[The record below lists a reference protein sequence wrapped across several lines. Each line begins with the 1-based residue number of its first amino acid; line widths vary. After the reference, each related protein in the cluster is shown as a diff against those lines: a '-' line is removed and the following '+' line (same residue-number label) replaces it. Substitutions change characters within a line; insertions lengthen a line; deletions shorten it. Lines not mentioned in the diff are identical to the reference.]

1 LFKVGALVAY
11 KGKPAK
17 ISAVTTHKYDLSF
30 SDGSSRKVR
39 EKDFRYIHPN
49 FASVSD
55 DCPSSDIRVLEDLEI
70 ESLSLKELTEW
81 LFDDYSSQNAW
92 CVNLLAEDG
101 LYFFWNKDK
110 LILRPTEQI
119 KIIEKQR
126 QEKNL
131 ENESLKK
138 CVNNLQNNIVDERDY
153 LWLREIERV
162 ALNQSK
168 HTKVLNALSI
178 DNTPESAHRLLL
190 KINYWSELINP
201 YPERHKIYPNK
212 ELTLDFNE
220 VDRKDLTHL
229 KSFAIDNS
237 DSTEVDDAIS
247 LDGETIWI
255 HIADVASKVD
265 SDSELD
271 KYAQKRASNLYLPDQ
286 TIHMLP
292 PNLSSLCSLGESE
305 KSSALSIGFRMID
318 CEISDIKILQSEIK
332 VVKMS
337 YEEADK
343 ALRENPVLSKLN
355 ALAKSHKAFRNNN
368 GAIKLDLPNVDV
380 KVNNNNVYIEIQTES
395 ESRQLVAEMMVIAG
409 RVIAQYANEHEISM
423 PFLTQ
428 ELGSFSEEI
437 MQNKEN
443 LTTTQAFQ
451 ATRCFKQSKI
461 TTKASL
467 HAGLGL
473 SCYVRVTSPI
483 RRYLDLLVQQQLV
496 SFLNNQT
503 TLDDV
508 QIKQRIT
515 QVNAVISRVNKA
527 TRQSI
532 EHFKCLFLKQNNK
545 WRGKGIIV
553 DLNGNKATVLIPE
566 IAMVAQ
572 IKLKSKAQLEDEIE
586 LRAVSINLENR
597 LIDFKPL

>member
-1 LFKVGALVAY
+1 MSWKIFKL
-11 KGKPAK
+11 
-17 ISAVTTHKYDLSF
+17 
-30 SDGSSRKVR
+30 
-39 EKDFRYIHPN
+39 
-49 FASVSD
+49 
-55 DCPSSDIRVLEDLEI
+55 

-92 CVNLLAEDG
+92 CTNLLAEDG
-101 LYFFWNKDK
+101 LYFFWNKDI
-110 LILRPTEQI
+110 LILRSTEQI
-119 KIIEKQR
+119 KVIEKQR
-126 QEKNL
+126 QEKSL
-131 ENESLKK
+131 EIESLQR
-138 CVNNLQNNIVDERDY
+138 CVDNLQNNKVDERDSF
-153 LWLREIERV
+153 WLREIEKV

-168 HTKVLNALSI
+168 HTKVLSALSI
-178 DNTPESAHRLLL
+178 DNTPERAHELLL
-190 KINYWSELINP
+190 KIKHWSELINP
-201 YPERHKIYPNK
+201 YPERHKIYPNE
-212 ELTLDFNE
+212 ELTSGFKE
-220 VDRKDLTHL
+220 VTREDLTHL

-237 DSTEVDDAIS
+237 DSSEADDAIS
-247 LDGETIWI
+247 LDGERVWI
-255 HIADVASKVD
+255 HIADVASQVD
-265 SDSELD
+265 IDSELD
-271 KYAQKRASNLYLPDQ
+271 GYAQKRASNLYLPDQ

-305 KSSALSIGFRMID
+305 KSSALSVGFKMID
-318 CEISDIKILQSEIK
+318 CQISDIKILQSEIK

-337 YEEADK
+337 YEDADK
-343 ALRENPVLSKLN
+343 ALKEDQVLSKLN
-355 ALAKSHKAFRNNN
+355 NLAKSHKAFRNNN

-380 KVNNNNVYIEIQTES
+380 KLKNKKVDIQIQAES
-395 ESRQLVAEMMVIAG
+395 ESRELVAEMMVIAG
-409 RVIAQYANEHEISM
+409 RVIAQYATENKISM

-428 ELGSFSEEI
+428 EVGSFSEDI

-443 LTTTQAFQ
+443 LTATQAFQ

-461 TTKASL
+461 TPKASL

-496 SFLNNQT
+496 RFINNQT
-503 TLDDV
+503 TLDDA

-532 EHFKCLFLKQNNK
+532 EHFKCLFLKQNNN

-566 IAMVAQ
+566 IAMITQ
-572 IKLKSKAQLEDEIE
+572 LKLKSKAQLEDEIE

-597 LIDFKPL
+597 SIDFKPL